1 MYKKLILECFNEND
15 RKLSFADLKKKL
27 GVKGEGEIA
36 SFSCALDELRYG
48 GELYLG
54 KDDTYRIFDE
64 SLGVKQG
71 QIHINKGG
79 IGFVRADYK
88 GKEISYMI
96 KGKDLNKYE
105 EIIYGVLI
113 GGIIGNLIDRVVH
126 GSVIDYL
133 DFNLFGYNF
142 PVFNFAD
149 ICIVISII
157 LIIISIC
164 KGEKYGVSNK

>member
-1 MYKKLILECFNEND
+1 MKKILVIAFICTLVDQVIKNVLISVLSVGSSISVIDGFFSITILQNTGAAFSILSSNTLLLILISV
-15 RKLSFADLKKKL
+15 L
-27 GVKGEGEIA
+27 
-36 SFSCALDELRYG
+36 ALNLIYFFLIR
-48 GELYLG
+48 G
-54 KDDTYRIFDE
+54 K
-64 SLGVKQG
+64 Q
-71 QIHINKGG
+71 
-79 IGFVRADYK
+79 
-88 GKEISYMI
+88 
-96 KGKDLNKYE
+96 LNNFE
-105 EIIYGVLI
+105 EIIYGILI

-164 KGEKYGVSNK
+164 KGEKDGVSNK